1 SISALRLRSVRFG
14 LHKFSL
20 VNYNALSVS
29 DARSR
34 SFEANLLT
42 DILHN
47 CQRYIAFVRRGVT
60 ELYAV
65 LGLDC

>member
-42 DILHN
+42 DRLIKTFGVHN
-47 CQRYIAFVRRGVT
+47 QLPAIHRICA
-60 ELYAV
+60 
-65 LGLDC
+65 

>member
-1 SISALRLRSVRFG
+1 IRRGLSALLKHDYF
-14 LHKFSL
+14 LL

-42 DILHN
+42 DRLIKTFGVHN
-47 CQRYIAFVRRGVT
+47 QLPAIHRICA
-60 ELYAV
+60 
-65 LGLDC
+65 

>member
-1 SISALRLRSVRFG
+1 MNLTRRYTGSPHGDSGLCHYHSISALRLRSVRFG

-42 DILHN
+42 D
-47 CQRYIAFVRRGVT
+47 
-60 ELYAV
+60 
-65 LGLDC
+65 